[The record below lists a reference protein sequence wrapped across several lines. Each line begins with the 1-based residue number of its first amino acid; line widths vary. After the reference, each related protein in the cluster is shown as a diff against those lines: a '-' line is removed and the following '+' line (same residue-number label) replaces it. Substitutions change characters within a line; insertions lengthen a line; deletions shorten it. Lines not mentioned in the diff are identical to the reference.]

1 MTVPP
6 SVRVCPHLNP
16 ALGINTRLCFARGE
30 SPPRRLERAPPAT
43 ARLSVNTDMQ
53 IGFADQSDRKYG
65 HASTLEADKN
75 FGDGIGEPPAHLDAT
90 EKQIWAEL
98 IQNAPDG
105 VLTSADRVILALAC
119 QLEAKARTRTISDA
133 QRNQLIKCLSLFGF
147 TPADRSRITAVETK
161 DEIDPFAKFIN

>member
-1 MTVPP
+1 MPA
-6 SVRVCPHLNP
+6 HLKPTKILELNGAFQKNP
-16 ALGINTRLCFARGE
+16 TR
-30 SPPRRLERAPPAT
+30 RRPVGPK
-43 ARLSVNTDMQ
+43 S
-53 IGFADQSDRKYG
+53 K
-65 HASTLEADKN
+65 
-75 FGDGIGEPPAHLDAT
+75 DGIGEPPAHLDAT

-147 TPADRSRITAVETK
+147 TPADRSRITVVETK
-161 DEIDPFAKFIN
+161 DETDPFAKFVN